1 MGMPEGKLRLS
12 RSQQQRHFFN
22 ATVTVWIGEAFARN
36 GRWQRQQFREQL
48 RSINIK
54 PLLVLK
60 TSFLA
65 RARREAPSEVWAY
78 L

>member
-22 ATVTVWIGEAFARN
+22 ATITVWIGEAFARN
-36 GRWQRQQFREQL
+36 GRWFREQL

-60 TSFLA
+60 TPFLA